1 MLNDTVARVTD
12 RIIERSAPSRG
23 AYLARM
29 RRAAEEGP
37 ARAHLSC
44 SGQAPAYAGAGQD
57 QAALATRSAGNIGII
72 TTYNDML
79 SAHQP
84 FERFP
89 TLIRDTARAAGR
101 HRLQAACLPCV
112 TA

>member
-44 SGQAPAYAGAGQD
+44 SGQAHAYAGAGQD
-57 QAALATRSAGNIGII
+57 QAALATQSTGNIGII

-89 TLIRDTARAAGR
+89 TLIRDTARGGR
-101 HRLQAACLPCV
+101 DGTGRRRRACDV
-112 TA
+112 